1 MPFCKFGSFA
11 QKSATWHSSSSRL
24 ENLEPGIRENFSTK
38 NSNINL
44 SEKARTRSRT
54 ARNRGGSGLVFLPYL
69 LFLPVPAYRYRCTIY
84 YPAVNFRSV
93 RRRHDREE
101 PDPDNHSSVHREN
114 STHQDFSDKPRT
126 HVGEHAP
133 WARRPIINCAAEL
146 IRRKRPPSRRVAVF
160 ILFVCTALYHYLRV
174 GHC

>member
-1 MPFCKFGSFA
+1 MLGGHRTLNTVVLGEGMSKYQIPPYFGHYSGARGRSYIPRRIRFGFFA
-11 QKSATWHSSSSRL
+11 V
-24 ENLEPGIRENFSTK
+24 
-38 NSNINL
+38 
-44 SEKARTRSRT
+44 
-54 ARNRGGSGLVFLPYL
+54 LVI
-69 LFLPVPAYRYRCTIY
+69 LPVPAYRYRCTIY

-160 ILFVCTALYHYLRV
+160 ILFVCTVLYHYIRV

>member
-1 MPFCKFGSFA
+1 MGFLACMLVSVLMLI
-11 QKSATWHSSSSRL
+11 SRA
-24 ENLEPGIRENFSTK
+24 RNFPYTT
-38 NSNINL
+38 ND
-44 SEKARTRSRT
+44 RSRR
-54 ARNRGGSGLVFLPYL
+54 RNLPGAYLLAHVPARGGSGLVFLPYL